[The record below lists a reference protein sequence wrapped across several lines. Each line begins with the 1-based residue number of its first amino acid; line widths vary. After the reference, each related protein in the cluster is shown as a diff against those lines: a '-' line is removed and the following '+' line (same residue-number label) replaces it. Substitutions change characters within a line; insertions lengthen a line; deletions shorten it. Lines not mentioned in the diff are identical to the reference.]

1 LVETTGWIID
11 LEIVVGRK
19 TEAILKDYD
28 AKAIAVI
35 FR

>member
-19 TEAILKDYD
+19 GEAIFKDYH
-28 AKAIAVI
+28 AKAIAVV